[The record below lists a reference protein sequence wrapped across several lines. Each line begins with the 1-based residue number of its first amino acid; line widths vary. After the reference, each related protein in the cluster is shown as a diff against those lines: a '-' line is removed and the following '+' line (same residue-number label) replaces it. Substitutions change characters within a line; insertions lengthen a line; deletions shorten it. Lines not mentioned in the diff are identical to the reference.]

1 MVVEIRVPSIM
12 QKLTDGQKIL
22 RYEGGT
28 VGALL
33 KTIDADYPG
42 FRDQLVENGE
52 MRRFVNIFRNDEDI
66 RFLDKMDTAVEDGDV
81 LAILPA
87 LAGGGDVRTPDSSRP
102 GSCGRGSEG

>member
-1 MVVEIRVPSIM
+1 MAVEVRVPSIM
-12 QKLTDGQKIL
+12 QKLTGGQKIL

-28 VGALL
+28 VGGLL

-42 FRDQLVENGE
+42 FRDQIVEDGE

-66 RFLDKMDTAVEDGDV
+66 RFLEQMDTTVADGDV

-87 LAGGGDVRTPDSSRP
+87 LAGGAILPALAG
-102 GSCGRGSEG
+102 GRGVGG